1 MKDLEGRLE
10 AEALAG
16 SLIDLTDMDAQLFVG
31 DLGQVGAFGQVLA

>member
-16 SLIDLTDMDAQLFVG
+16 PMVELADVGLKLLLG
-31 DLGQVGAFGQVLA
+31 DLAQVGAFGQVLA